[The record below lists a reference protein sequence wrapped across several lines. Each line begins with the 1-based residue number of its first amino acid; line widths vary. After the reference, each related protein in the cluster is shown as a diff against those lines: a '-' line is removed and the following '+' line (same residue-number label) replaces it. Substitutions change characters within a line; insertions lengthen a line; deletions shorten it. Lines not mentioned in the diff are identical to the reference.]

1 MHEWSVMDF
10 AGFAY
15 EWCVFTL
22 YIQGYQRIFARFLLL
37 NCLQAWWVGGYRC
50 RRMAIKRQI
59 LVFCHFQKL
68 EALDLS
74 LWLSAHIR

>member
-1 MHEWSVMDF
+1 MTMKDSWYSFLPKKTHMHEWSVMDF

-37 NCLQAWWVGGYRC
+37 NCLQA
-50 RRMAIKRQI
+50 
-59 LVFCHFQKL
+59 
-68 EALDLS
+68 
-74 LWLSAHIR
+74 